1 MRFGSALALSALFA
15 LLVACG
21 GDGRPRCSEC
31 GMYADVAPAFA
42 SGLTDRDGHE
52 LRFDAP
58 RCLFR
63 FRLGERGRGAH
74 DVWVTEHYSQRRAS
88 ATGVVFVAG
97 SDVTGP
103 MGRDLIP
110 VAPSEAERF
119 VRDHRGRV
127 LREAQIDAAALRS
140 LDP

>member
-1 MRFGSALALSALFA
+1 MRLGLALAFMLVV
-15 LLVACG
+15 VACG
-21 GDGRPRCSEC
+21 GDARPRCSEC

-42 SGLTDRDGHE
+42 SGLTDREGHE

-63 FRLGERGRGAH
+63 FRLGERGRGAR
-74 DVWVTEHYSQRRAS
+74 DVWFTEHYSQRRAS
-88 ATGVVFVAG
+88 AAAVVFVLG

-110 VAPSEAERF
+110 VAPAESERF
-119 VRDHRGRV
+119 VHDHGGRV
-127 LREAQIDAAALRS
+127 LREAQIDAGALRS

>member
-1 MRFGSALALSALFA
+1 
-15 LLVACG
+15 
-21 GDGRPRCSEC
+21 
-31 GMYADVAPAFA
+31 MYADEVPAFA
-42 SGLTDRDGHE
+42 AYARDASGSE

-63 FRLGERGRGAH
+63 FLAGPSGRGARAAE
-74 DVWVTEHYSQRRAS
+74 VTEHYSQARVPAE
-88 ATGVVFVAG
+88 AVVYIVG

-110 VAPSEAERF
+110 VAREHAARF
-119 VRDHRGRV
+119 VEDHHGRV
-127 LREAQIDAAALRS
+127 VERGAVDLALLRS